1 MSTVGKLLWWSLRP
15 GGRRWTFYGLSQN
28 KNFDEDLTT
37 LLELLRTGELR
48 PEVAA
53 RLPLSEAAKALQMLI
68 DRTVVGKIILLP

>member
-1 MSTVGKLLWWSLRP
+1 MVRLIGVAELAGAL
-15 GGRRWTFYGLSQN
+15 GLNQN
-28 KNFDEDLTT
+28 KNFDEDLAT

-68 DRTVVGKIILLP
+68 DRTVVGKIILLR